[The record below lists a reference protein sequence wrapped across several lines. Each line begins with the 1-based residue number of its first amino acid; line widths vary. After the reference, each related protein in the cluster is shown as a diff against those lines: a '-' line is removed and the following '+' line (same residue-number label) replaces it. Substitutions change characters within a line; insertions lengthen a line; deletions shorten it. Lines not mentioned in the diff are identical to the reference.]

1 MYTLG
6 IPKRD
11 YRRTTQ
17 VLSYETQPP
26 ISYHENLQDDG
37 FYMFTFPEAGSEDDF
52 RYIVEKLKVEG
63 IRVIGADSQLTEKQ
77 IMKLANLIKIN
88 ESLQVT
94 TNDGKVALISD
105 PEDIK
110 TFQKGGTVF
119 GDDDDGESIELSKK
133 TSMDFQFINQEGT
146 CGYSM
151 DGKPADKPAGP
162 HLIRKAIREHIK
174 KLRNNG

>member
-1 MYTLG
+1 MFTLG
-6 IPKRD
+6 IPASQ

-17 VLSYETQPP
+17 VLNHDGSSP
-26 ISYHENLQDDG
+26 INFESMKQDDG
-37 FYMFTFPEAGSEDDF
+37 FYHFSFPGVDEFDF
-52 RYIVEKLKVEG
+52 NKIVSLLKRNG
-63 IRVIGADSQLTEKQ
+63 ITTIGADEQLTEKK

-119 GDDDDGESIELSKK
+119 GDDNDGKSIELSKK
-133 TSMDFQFINQEGT
+133 TSLDFQFINQEGT
-146 CGYSM
+146 CGYSVN
-151 DGKPADKPAGP
+151 GKPANKPAGP

-174 KLRNNG
+174 KLMNNG